1 VDAWITHHLQALIYT
16 LGQLLR
22 EPLGTLLTAAVI
34 AVALALPA
42 GLYLVVENLQDL
54 SRSWSA
60 EGQLSLFLHSDI
72 DDSQAE
78 QLAQRLRQRSEV
90 RKVAVI
96 SRAEALAEYR
106 RLTGFNE
113 LLDIFKDSN
122 PLPAVLVLHPRSELA
137 TPKRLRQLASELA
150 TDAAVELAQVDL
162 EWLQRLHVITGL
174 GKRALVGLAVLLCFG
189 VLTIVGNTV
198 RFNVHSRREE
208 IEIAKLVGATDAFV
222 RRPFLYTGVWYGL
235 FGGILAWLLV
245 TAALGLLQ
253 RPVDDLAALYH
264 SDFSLQTL
272 DVGRSFALLGLGG
285 MLGLLASWASV
296 GRQLKAIEPS

>member
-1 VDAWITHHLQALIYT
+1 MDAWITHHLQALIYT

-22 EPLGTLLTAAVI
+22 EPLGTSLTAAVI
-34 AVALALPA
+34 AVALALPT
-42 GLYLVVENLQDL
+42 GLYLIVENLQHL

-60 EGQLSLFLHSDI
+60 DGQLSLFLRAEI

-78 QLAQRLRQRSEV
+78 QLAERLRQRPEL
-90 RKVAVI
+90 RKVGVI

-113 LLDIFKDSN
+113 LLDVFQDSN
-122 PLPAVLVLHPRSELA
+122 PLPSVLVVYPRPAFA
-137 TPKRLRQLASELA
+137 TPKRLQQLAQELA
-150 TDAAVELAQVDL
+150 EESPVELAQVDL
-162 EWLQRLHVITGL
+162 EWLQRLYAITDM
-174 GKRALVGLAVLLCFG
+174 GKRALVGLAVLLGFG

-198 RFNVHSRREE
+198 RFNVHRRREE

-235 FGGILAWLLV
+235 FGGILAWV
-245 TAALGLLQ
+245 MVAASLALLQ

-272 DVGRSFALLGLGG
+272 DFARSFGLLSCGG
-285 MLGLLASWASV
+285 MLGLVASWTSV